1 MAGSNGSLQQNPA
14 MNSLF
19 ASLDPRSLIL
29 SQFSSFHHQPQTLQ
43 LTTDSFF
50 MERGPRYDDYAALRD
65 SKLRMKQQEIL
76 FTEEN
81 EDEFK
86 KLTTVSPPP
95 PQKKQVKFQGNLAT
109 PPKRT
114 KGSSILTQSVP
125 DFSSALRKE
134 NRKPTTTAA
143 AAEKSML
150 PPLAEKSLTPPLKS
164 KSGRFEA
171 IMGKL
176 GGSKSVNSGEKR
188 GGGGFMARK
197 SYASLD
203 ELRSF
208 TSDARIAINGENR
221 VAGRTTAISTRGGV
235 GKTVLGYRQY

>member
-1 MAGSNGSLQQNPA
+1 MAGSNVSLQQNPT
-14 MNSLF
+14 MSSLF

-29 SQFSSFHHQPQTLQ
+29 SQFSSFHQPQTLQ

-65 SKLRMKQQEIL
+65 SKLRMKQQQVL
-76 FTEEN
+76 LTE

-86 KLTTVSPPP
+86 VTVTPP
-95 PQKKQVKFQGNLAT
+95 KKQVRFQGNLAT

-134 NRKPTTTAA
+134 NRKPTTTLPPT
-143 AAEKSML
+143 AEKSML

-171 IMGKL
+171 IMGRL
-176 GGSKSVNSGEKR
+176 GGSKSVNSGEKK
-188 GGGGFMARK
+188 GGGFMARK

-221 VAGRTTAISTRGGV
+221 PGRTTSTRGGV

>member
-1 MAGSNGSLQQNPA
+1 MAGSKGSLQQNPA

-29 SQFSSFHHQPQTLQ
+29 SQFSSFHQPQTLQ

-65 SKLRMKQQEIL
+65 SKLRMKQQEVVL
-76 FTEEN
+76 TEEN
-81 EDEFK
+81 EDGFK

-95 PQKKQVKFQGNLAT
+95 PQKKQVRFQGNLAT

-143 AAEKSML
+143 VAEKSML
-150 PPLAEKSLTPPLKS
+150 PPVAGKSLTPPLKS

-176 GGSKSVNSGEKR
+176 GGSKSVNSGDKR
-188 GGGGFMARK
+188 GGGFMARK

-221 VAGRTTAISTRGGV
+221 ATGRTISSTRGGV